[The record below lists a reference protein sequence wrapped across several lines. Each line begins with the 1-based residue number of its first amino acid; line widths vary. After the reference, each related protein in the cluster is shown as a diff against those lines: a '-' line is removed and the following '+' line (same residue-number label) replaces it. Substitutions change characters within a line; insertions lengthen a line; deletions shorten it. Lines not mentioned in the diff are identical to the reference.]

1 MRLRRSEQEGDRFK
15 DIVKRVLFALAIV
28 AALAGVITLH
38 YAKARTDADAEIIA
52 RNAESRLH
60 SIITALETGSK
71 NVEATRTNNVIESVL
86 LWYDKELK
94 MQGGNLFKMPIV
106 KEEVWVSINPSIDSW
121 RHPPTNTND
130 IAAYWDLP
138 LRTNNAIKEYLG
150 MTFDLKAIW
159 LTNFPAWVPVP
170 LKNNYGVE

>member
-1 MRLRRSEQEGDRFK
+1 MRIL
-15 DIVKRVLFALAIV
+15 IALAIV
-28 AALAGVITLH
+28 VALAGVITLH
-38 YAKARTDADAEIIA
+38 YAKARTDTDTEIIA

-71 NVEATRTNNVIESVL
+71 NVEVARTNNGIESVI
-86 LWYDKELK
+86 LWYDKGLK
-94 MQGGNLFKMPIV
+94 MQGGNLFIMPIV
-106 KEEVWVSINPSIDSW
+106 KADVWVSINPSIDSW

-138 LRTNNAIKEYLG
+138 LRTNNAMKEYLG

-170 LKNNYGVE
+170 LKKHYGAE